1 MFSIPPTLGNVT
13 STTATILLKSDQ
25 SVRLVVIDSNG
36 KTIFEQ
42 TAAPND
48 EADGRIV
55 FDVVDLSPNHHYDY
69 LVYTGD
75 DLARASGF
83 RTQAPREARAP
94 VSIAFAS
101 CADESDATGKV
112 WERIGMEKCDAIV
125 LIGDTPYIDSTD
137 LAHQRKRY
145 KAFANVP
152 SLAKLVAS
160 TPVYSTW
167 DDHDFGRND
176 TDGRLPGKENSRRAF
191 LESRPN
197 PAPGHDTNGIYTSFQ
212 IGDVEVFLLDARWF
226 ARTEPSTFDP
236 KKPTLLGKTQWAW
249 LREGLENSTA
259 TWKII
264 TTGMIFNKAVRPLK
278 TDYWMHYPHELDGLF
293 DLLGELK
300 VSGAVLMGGDIH
312 RQRVVRHASKDQV
325 GYDLIELISSPAH
338 ASIIASAN
346 APHPGLLFDG
356 GRTHVFIDLRSEPG
370 ALGGPRLRSRIMRAD
385 GEVLDERWLKASDFA
400 SPF

>member
-1 MFSIPPTLGNVT
+1 MTQ
-13 STTATILLKSDQ
+13 TTATILLKSAQ
-25 SVRLVVIDSNG
+25 PVRLEVIDADG
-36 KTIFEQ
+36 RKIFEQ
-42 TAAPND
+42 TAVPD
-48 EADGRIV
+48 PQADGQIV
-55 FDVVDLSPNHHYDY
+55 FDVVGLSPNQTYDY
-69 LVYTGD
+69 LVYVGD
-75 DLARASGF
+75 DVARASGF
-83 RTQAPREARAP
+83 RTQATLETRAP
-94 VSIAFAS
+94 VSLAFAS
-101 CADESDATGKV
+101 CANESDATAKV
-112 WERIGMEKCDAIV
+112 WERIGLEKCDAIV

-152 SLAKLVAS
+152 SLATLVAS
-160 TPVYSTW
+160 MPVYSTW

-176 TDGRLPGKENSRRAF
+176 TDGRLKGKENSRKAF

-197 PAPGHDTNGIYTSFQ
+197 PAPGDDTNGIYTSFQ

-236 KKPTLLGKTQWAW
+236 KKPSLLGKAQWAW
-249 LREGLENSTA
+249 LEEGLKKSTA

-293 DLLGELK
+293 KLLGTLK

-312 RQRVVRHASKDQV
+312 RQRVVRHASKDRV

-338 ASIIASAN
+338 DHIIASAN

-356 GRTHVFIDLRSEPG
+356 GKTHVFIDLRSEPG
-370 ALGGPRLRSRIMRAD
+370 AIGGPQLRSRIMRAD

-400 SPF
+400 PPT